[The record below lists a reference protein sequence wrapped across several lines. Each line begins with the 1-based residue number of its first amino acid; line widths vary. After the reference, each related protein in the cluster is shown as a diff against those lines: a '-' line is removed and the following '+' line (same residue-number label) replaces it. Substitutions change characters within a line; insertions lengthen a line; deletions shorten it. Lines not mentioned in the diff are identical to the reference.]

1 MECSYCTD
9 ADGNSFQMIRDNWH
23 VANYRRFDKILVQA
37 GIWECPNCNVHKP
50 IYQKKPANEEPA
62 SWYVKCLCCRDTG
75 KLDDQDVQ
83 QYLLEDYNQ
92 SDPPVICRRCE
103 SATEK
108 QLPIE
113 GCWDI
118 ADKSLCDRIHAQK
131 AKNVSFS
138 KPDGRVDIKSIVA
151 KMSMKPAEPASP
163 TFEEMVRKSL

>member
-9 ADGNSFQMIRDNWH
+9 ADGNPLQMIRDDWH
-23 VANYRRFDKILVQA
+23 VANYKRIDKILVQS

-50 IYQKKPANEEPA
+50 IYQKRLATDEPDA
-62 SWYVKCLCCRDTG
+62 YYVKCFCCRDTG
-75 KLDDQDVQ
+75 KLDDYDIQR
-83 QYLLEDYNQ
+83 YLLEDYNQ

-118 ADKSLCDRIHAQK
+118 ADKALCDRVHAQHRQRFL
-131 AKNVSFS
+131 AAQPSETNFQQNIQSLVN
-138 KPDGRVDIKSIVA
+138 
-151 KMSMKPAEPASP
+151 KMGMKPAKPA
-163 TFEEMVRKSL
+163 TEEMVRKL